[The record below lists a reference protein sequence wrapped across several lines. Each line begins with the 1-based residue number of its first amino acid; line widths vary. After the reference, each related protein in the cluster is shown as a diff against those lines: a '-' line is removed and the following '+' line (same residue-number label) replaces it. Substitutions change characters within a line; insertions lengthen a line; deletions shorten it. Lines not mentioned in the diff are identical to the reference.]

1 VTDFLAKYTPYWL
14 YLDEFMRALRGA
26 SEEEKREAIL
36 LLVRDRLIINGKI
49 DETHFRFLGGKPQ
62 IDDASWLA
70 GLSEDDVAWDSS
82 SIRTASID
90 PFAAPSWHLIE
101 IATSCLTLFGFQKT
115 TTEENKPK
123 RALTRTKAEQERAKT
138 AMMEIYGKIPPQ
150 TEVSNK
156 VLGKA
161 VNENL
166 EQKGL
171 KAVKADALQRAAGRR
186 K

>member
-14 YLDEFMRALRGA
+14 YLDEFMRALPEA

-62 IDDASWLA
+62 IDDAGWLA

-82 SIRTASID
+82 TIRTASID

-101 IATSCLTLFGFQKT
+101 IATSCLSLFGSQT
-115 TTEENKPK
+115 ITTEENKPK
-123 RALTRTKAEQERAKT
+123 RTPVEQARALTAIT
-138 AMMEIYGKIPPQ
+138 AVYGRIPSQ
-150 TEVSNK
+150 TEIPNK
-156 VLGKA
+156 VLDQA
-161 VNENL
+161 VNQYL
-166 EQKGL
+166 KSKGL
-171 KAVKADALQRAAGRR
+171 PPVKADAIQRAAGRR